1 MDSLSIYFLIWL
13 VMGLVCARVARS
25 RGRSIGV
32 WFVLGVLFSFIALL
46 ALWILPSKVNTG
58 DQSLSTQKP
67 SDAPQVSTVAITAPG
82 NSTLSIQDTP
92 STKSTSNAS
101 STYWHYINS
110 KKETLGPL
118 SFSSL
123 QEKWHAGEI
132 SISTYVWNE
141 SMESWKKI
149 EDMPEIA
156 PFFGKDSII

>member
-1 MDSLSIYFLIWL
+1 
-13 VMGLVCARVARS
+13 MGLVCARVARS

-46 ALWILPSKVNTG
+46 ALWILPSKAKTG
-58 DQSLSTQKP
+58 DQSLSTHKP
-67 SDAPQVSTVAITAPG
+67 SDTPHAAAVAITASG
-82 NSTLSIQDTP
+82 NSDTLSIRNVS
-92 STKSTSNAS
+92 STKSSSNAS

-132 SISTYVWNE
+132 SIATYVWNE

-149 EDMPEIA
+149 EDLPEIS
-156 PFFGKDSII
+156 PFFGKDSIS